1 VARAGGLLRAH
12 SEERGWPGREHPL
25 GAGAAGAG
33 GAAAGPGFGL
43 GIVVGGHPV
52 DQTAHYVL
60 LAAPGRG
67 SRGCVRPRVRQPG
80 QFFPWGPGHPRASRV
95 VCGGVSDTGVVG
107 VPARHTAAPGLQTSN
122 ASLARLVF
130 GPRFTYARRAVFELL
145 HGGCAGRQL
154 ALGRAAP
161 KHAGSCWPS
170 TAGEPGLWAGVVWGE
185 WGVGGEGQLRGRR
198 LSMYFPASGP
208 SFARSAGAGSRGRA
222 ARPSP
227 AAVPQG
233 RPRPAPHP
241 AAHAQPCSAC
251 ISSPASARGCLRT
264 GGHAWVVCTLCS
276 CGSLKLCVVNELRE
290 GHSGVV
296 DARAPT
302 SALARVWPEALR
314 DAGPRYVI

>member
-1 VARAGGLLRAH
+1 MSGPGLGSLASSFHGGLDTREPAALFAAGSLIQGWSGYQPGTPRLQACKPQTHLWQGLFSALGSRMPGVLYLNFSTVGVRGGSLRSAVLRPNTQDPAGPALQA
-12 SEERGWPGREHPL
+12 SPGSGRGWF
-25 GAGAAGAG
+25 G
-33 GAAAGPGFGL
+33 GS
-43 GIVVGGHPV
+43 GG
-52 DQTAHYVL
+52 
-60 LAAPGRG
+60 
-67 SRGCVRPRVRQPG
+67 
-80 QFFPWGPGHPRASRV
+80 
-95 VCGGVSDTGVVG
+95 
-107 VPARHTAAPGLQTSN
+107 
-122 ASLARLVF
+122 
-130 GPRFTYARRAVFELL
+130 
-145 HGGCAGRQL
+145 
-154 ALGRAAP
+154 
-161 KHAGSCWPS
+161 
-170 TAGEPGLWAGVVWGE
+170 